1 MRTAFDLCIGK
12 KQSDSFCT
20 SVYFLPI
27 IWYTVNTAI
36 LLGGEHMNYLSVA
49 ETAKKWNISERSVRN
64 YCAQERIPGAVLIG
78 KTWHIPENAEKP
90 ARSNGKKT
98 PVKTLLSILQEE
110 KRTKYAGGIY
120 HKTQIDL
127 TYNSNHIEGSRLTHD
142 QTRYIFE
149 TNTIGVENEVLNVD
163 DVIETSNHFRCID
176 LIIDHAASTLSE
188 HFIKKLNHILKTSTS
203 DSRKDWFAVGEYKRL
218 PNEVG
223 GMQTSLPEEVA
234 DRMKALLS
242 DYNAVPK
249 KTLDDIL
256 DFHVRFERIHPFQ
269 DGNGRVGRLIM
280 FKECLKYNIVPFIIE
295 ENLKLFYYRG
305 LKEWYNEKGY
315 LTDTCLTA
323 QDKYKAYL
331 DYFRIPYEK

>member
-1 MRTAFDLCIGK
+1 
-12 KQSDSFCT
+12 
-20 SVYFLPI
+20 
-27 IWYTVNTAI
+27 
-36 LLGGEHMNYLSVA
+36 MNYLSVA

-110 KRTKYAGGIY
+110 KQTKYAGGIY

-176 LIIDHAASTLSE
+176 LIINHAASTLSE
-188 HFIKKLNHILKTSTS
+188 HFIKKLHHILKTSTS